1 MRAHADMG
9 TPISHECGATMIT
22 LAPYT
27 AFAAPDERGSSAVVL
42 GAGALLSL
50 LMLAGL
56 RWPVLWLGVAA
67 AIGVVA
73 LFWAARYTAK
83 HPIWLPCALLLIDV
97 LCSPQ
102 FIDDSVRPFL
112 RYPLIFLFV
121 LPACPTRWRNTM
133 LLRGGFH
140 LYTLYLLF
148 AIVSTAYSIA
158 PLNSF
163 VRALGSIVLF
173 GGCYTITQSV
183 KDNQDVRRLFG
194 CLWAGCCI
202 TLIVSAASW
211 AFLSSDI
218 TWVAP
223 NPGSGDSV
231 VRFIGILGNPN
242 EVGEFLVLTMAS
254 GLFFWPIATKQ
265 VRFGI
270 VTSLA
275 AALLFTILADSRS
288 HTVACAIGLFAF
300 TLDRYRWRAIA
311 VWLPLGVIAVGCAL
325 LLSPDKLDYLNRGDV
340 MTLTGRTEIWR
351 FTIDKIKERPI
362 LGYGYE
368 VEGQIFQDRHF
379 PLWEEMWETGP
390 HIPVHNG
397 YLSLAVG
404 SEFRRSCS
412 GCFSPCGRWSGSS
425 EGCPITSASGTRYFL
440 AQFRSW
446 R

>member
-1 MRAHADMG
+1 
-9 TPISHECGATMIT
+9 
-22 LAPYT
+22 
-27 AFAAPDERGSSAVVL
+27 
-42 GAGALLSL
+42 
-50 LMLAGL
+50 
-56 RWPVLWLGVAA
+56 
-67 AIGVVA
+67 
-73 LFWAARYTAK
+73 
-83 HPIWLPCALLLIDV
+83 
-97 LCSPQ
+97 
-102 FIDDSVRPFL
+102 
-112 RYPLIFLFV
+112 
-121 LPACPTRWRNTM
+121 M

-404 SEFRRSCS
+404 LGVPSLLFWLFFTLRPMVRIFGGLPDYFSIRDAILLGAIPVLALNFDESAFSDIHSTVALMLTLIWCIAERSRLLAKDQRRVVDGNIAKS
-412 GCFSPCGRWSGSS
+412 R
-425 EGCPITSASGTRYFL
+425 
-440 AQFRSW
+440 
-446 R
+446 